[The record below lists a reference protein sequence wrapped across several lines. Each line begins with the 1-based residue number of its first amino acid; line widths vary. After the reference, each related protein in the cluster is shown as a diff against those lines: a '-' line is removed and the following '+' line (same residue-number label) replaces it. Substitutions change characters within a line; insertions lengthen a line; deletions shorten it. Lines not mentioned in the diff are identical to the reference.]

1 MSHFVI
7 GSRFDLGPPQ
17 SFIQGGLPRTPSWVA
32 LQDDAFRFKKLEE
45 AKAYLIVMAT
55 GPASLDD
62 SGVFEVTPDGPPVL
76 VWPK

>member
-1 MSHFVI
+1 MGHWVI

-17 SFIQGGLPRTPSWVA
+17 SFVRGGLPRTPSWA
-32 LQDDAFRFKKLEE
+32 ARQDDAFRFAKLEE
-45 AKAYLIVMAT
+45 AKAYLTDMAA

-62 SGVFEVTPDGPPVL
+62 CGVFEVTPGGPPVL